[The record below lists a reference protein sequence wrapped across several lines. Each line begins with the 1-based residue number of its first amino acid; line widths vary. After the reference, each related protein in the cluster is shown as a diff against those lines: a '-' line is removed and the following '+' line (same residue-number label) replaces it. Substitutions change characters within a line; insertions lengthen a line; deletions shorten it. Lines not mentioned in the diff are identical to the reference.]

1 MAGLCSW
8 AQAMTTYHKVAVEV
22 EPKSAAARVAEG
34 ELRQANKEK
43 DEALSQLAEVQA
55 KLDDMQA
62 SLGGQGMHQCRAIWW
77 FLERSGVA
85 GMEDG

>member
-1 MAGLCSW
+1 MCAQASGNVAGLCSW

-34 ELRQANKEK
+34 ELREANKEK

-55 KLDDMQA
+55 KLDDMQV
-62 SLGGQGMHQCRAIWW
+62 GVRRVGVGCWQGAVRIA
-77 FLERSGVA
+77 
-85 GMEDG
+85 